1 MRACL
6 SVASWSTNPGCW
18 WELYSSST
26 SSNVQDYQIG
36 VTNYQ
41 PSSWQYFL
49 VQGSQ
54 FFLQHPLI
62 HWHAFS
68 QQPGMW
74 SLKGHNIIVSVWQ
87 STRYVQFS
95 GTTYIMIFRFFR
107 GSIYQTT
114 GRNWSL
120 KPLSGI
126 PGFTIVCGI
135 TSMSCGPVVHLHHGL
150 CAVQSLKLWSSAHI
164 SVHWTDPWHD
174 VWLCAGIWRVRYH
187 RISHHPSITL
197 LHRKHFH
204 ILAESMDIH
213 AVLFWQGSEHP
224 LQHICYTNLG
234 RMGVCRYM
242 QAGQCKGSGAG
253 QSIPF
258 CIDFWWCH
266 RASSALKCNSQ
277 GKIFSGNEW
286 MKTKMRSSCQ
296 GS

>member
-95 GTTYIMIFRFFR
+95 GTTYIMIFRFFMGR
-107 GSIYQTT
+107 IYQTT

-135 TSMSCGPVVHLHHGL
+135 TLMSCGPVVHLHHGL

-164 SVHWTDPWHD
+164 SVHWTDPMMAWCLTLCWHLEGPIPSD
-174 VWLCAGIWRVRYH
+174 FSSPQHYFASSKTFSYTGWIHGHPCCALLAGVRT
-187 RISHHPSITL
+187 PSTAYL
-197 LHRKHFH
+197 LH
-204 ILAESMDIH
+204 
-213 AVLFWQGSEHP
+213 
-224 LQHICYTNLG
+224 
-234 RMGVCRYM
+234 
-242 QAGQCKGSGAG
+242 
-253 QSIPF
+253 
-258 CIDFWWCH
+258 
-266 RASSALKCNSQ
+266 
-277 GKIFSGNEW
+277 
-286 MKTKMRSSCQ
+286 
-296 GS
+296 